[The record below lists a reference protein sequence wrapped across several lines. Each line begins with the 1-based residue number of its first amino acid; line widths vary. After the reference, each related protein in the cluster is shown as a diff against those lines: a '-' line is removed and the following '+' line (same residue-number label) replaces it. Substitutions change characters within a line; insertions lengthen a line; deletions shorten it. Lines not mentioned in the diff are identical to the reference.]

1 VRTTVLFGEYDLTID
16 EKNRLLVPAEVRRSL
31 DPEADGGAFFVT
43 VGKNRKPW
51 LYPERRYEALV
62 SKLESQLTP
71 ADDELAFDQMV
82 FSMASR
88 EEWDSQGRLLLKE
101 KYRTR
106 TGLAREITMIGVR
119 DHLEIW
125 NRDDWAKRR
134 DELEGQRAEI
144 SARQRQQMIAADG
157 SSNGSPGKPL

>member
-1 VRTTVLFGEYDLTID
+1 
-16 EKNRLLVPAEVRRSL
+16 
-31 DPEADGGAFFVT
+31 
-43 VGKNRKPW
+43 